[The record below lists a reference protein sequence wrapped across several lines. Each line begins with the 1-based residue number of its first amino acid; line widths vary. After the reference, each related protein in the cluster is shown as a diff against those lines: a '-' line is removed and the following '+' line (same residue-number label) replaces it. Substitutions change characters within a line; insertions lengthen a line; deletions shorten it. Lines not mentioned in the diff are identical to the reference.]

1 MNKSEL
7 IKEYSKYDYNA
18 TFSYGEG
25 KAYVESNHPYF
36 IVYIEYQGDGFITP
50 NTKDI
55 KMQVKSKPNVMFF
68 KLLSFTNPASHLFDY
83 FGTIQITKAK
93 IYGLGGAKKGMTV
106 KSPNF
111 DQPELIDTKPEDFTR
126 FPDKVEKAFTY
137 TNKETLKLYTEAKA
151 ARAAKKSKQT
161 ATGATKSTSAGQSGV
176 SSGGSGY

>member
-1 MNKSEL
+1 MKLMTNNWPKKLFTSALYIQL

-36 IVYIEYQGDGFITP
+36 IIYIEYQGDGFITP

-93 IYGLGGAKKGMTV
+93 IYHISSDIILDNLYYNYFKF
-106 KSPNF
+106 N
-111 DQPELIDTKPEDFTR
+111 LIFIFFR
-126 FPDKVEKAFTY
+126 VNY
-137 TNKETLKLYTEAKA
+137 
-151 ARAAKKSKQT
+151 
-161 ATGATKSTSAGQSGV
+161 
-176 SSGGSGY
+176 